1 MEGKKFEV
9 QFVSMEQSLE
19 PDVIQVIA
27 THDTWNDFGYRIH
40 CQFKLVNPLS
50 NDVLRLDGFIGFLPP
65 ANKDGE
71 FHKDYIESLE
81 ANEKSLAKMMGYID
95 YLESNNIIHLLRF
108 FTMLPSMGGYRK
120 AVEELGPDILG
131 KVLEALNDL
140 VYYKDKKSSWIED
153 AINSQVF
160 KYGFMRNSEPFY
172 AFSNAESILGGVED
186 EVFDGISQNLTLKY
200 KLEGFENTHEI
211 KLNYD
216 SASYIPKRINILI
229 GKNGLGKS
237 QALKSFCRAALR
249 YQDNTISLDAEEL
262 NKRPMINRLL
272 AIATPGET
280 QNTFPAER
288 RSTQKL
294 YYRRLSL
301 TRNGKAKTTKSIGE
315 LLVQLAR
322 SKERI
327 GRSTRWDLFI
337 DAASCILPIDRI
349 VIELKSKKNVLLQAL
364 LNQNGEEACLT
375 LWSEVDKNAEPKI
388 KYSAELYSMS
398 SGQLTFFKFALLCCL
413 YIENGSFV
421 LLDEPETHMHPNMI
435 SDFVELLDYLLE

>member
-1 MEGKKFEV
+1 MNNTVDFKIKFTTTE
-9 QFVSMEQSLE
+9 ESLE
-19 PDVIQVIA
+19 TNEIQVIA
-27 THDTWNDFGYRIH
+27 SLDNWNDFGYKIH
-40 CQFKLVNPLS
+40 CKCKLLNPLT
-50 NDVLRLDGFIGFLPP
+50 NLPFYFDGFIGFLPP
-65 ANKDGE
+65 ENKDGE
-71 FHKDYIESLE
+71 FQKDYIDNLE
-81 ANEKSLAKMMGYID
+81 ADGMSMVAMMGYIEH
-95 YLESNNIIHLLRF
+95 LKSNNVIHILRF
-108 FTMLPSMGGYRK
+108 FTMLPSMGEYRK
-120 AVEELGPDILG
+120 AVDELGPDILG

-337 DAASCILPIDRI
+337 DAASFILPIDRI

-421 LLDEPETHMHPNMI
+421 L
-435 SDFVELLDYLLE
+435 SQYDFRLC